1 MPAILFIW
9 HKFFQ
14 PLIDRWYGKPQLESG
29 KEGDGVEKLGE
40 KELLTSGEVKPEVS
54 ADNDVMVGGHVKS
67 D

>member
-29 KEGDGVEKLGE
+29 NEGDGVEKLGE
-40 KELLTSGEVKPEVS
+40 KVGHSVS
-54 ADNDVMVGGHVKS
+54 WDIKRDFSKKIGLNS
-67 D
+67 